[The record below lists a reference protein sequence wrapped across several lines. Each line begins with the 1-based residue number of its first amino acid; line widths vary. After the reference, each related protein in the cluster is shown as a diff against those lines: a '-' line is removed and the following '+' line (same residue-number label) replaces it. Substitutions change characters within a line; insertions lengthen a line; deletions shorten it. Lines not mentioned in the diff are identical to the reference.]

1 MVEGLEVRRRMFVKI
16 YFPEGRPVLDEAA
29 VDRNDKMFSHHC
41 NHRSPGKEGGSH
53 LLFQQIEFDGVSGG
67 AIVVVMRRGM
77 LCGRS
82 LPATAGMPVCNCR
95 RLFGLT
101 MTDNEEVADKGDQQ
115 QKGLSLYRLETGHE

>member
-1 MVEGLEVRRRMFVKI
+1 MFVKV
-16 YFPEGRPVLDEAA
+16 YFPEGRLVPGKAA

-41 NHRSPGKEGGSH
+41 NHRGHSEEGGSR

-77 LCGRS
+77 LRGLS

-95 RLFGLT
+95 RLVGLT
-101 MTDNEEVADKGDQQ
+101 MTDNEEVADKDDQQ